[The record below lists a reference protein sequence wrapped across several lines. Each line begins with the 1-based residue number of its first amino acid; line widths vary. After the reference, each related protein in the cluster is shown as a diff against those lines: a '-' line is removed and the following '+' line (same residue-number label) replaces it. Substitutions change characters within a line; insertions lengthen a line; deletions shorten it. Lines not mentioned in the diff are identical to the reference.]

1 MPEAYVVRCR
11 PCDVVWLSS
20 NQVVGWGCNPAAA
33 MEANA
38 GGNQQLL
45 QEEVEILRCENQRLR
60 RHLQRVS
67 ARLRTARRLA
77 YHLRMAYLH
86 LQADLLNLAHRR
98 PVLVEPSPD
107 PADIQL
113 VNQEARDLLGDES
126 PISTIS
132 EEEPAI
138 AVGDVPR
145 PSSTPRARSRTPPG
159 DAVGA
164 LAS

>member
-77 YHLRMAYLH
+77 YHL
-86 LQADLLNLAHRR
+86 
-98 PVLVEPSPD
+98 
-107 PADIQL
+107 
-113 VNQEARDLLGDES
+113 QEARDLLGDES